1 MLKDKR
7 VLGFFFIVLALGGG
21 TIIYA
26 ATREGTVGHVTVI
39 RWLNA
44 TRGIRLN
51 GVEITSWDNIT
62 GTGTTYDQDLNTTDA
77 VIFATVD
84 TGQGAN
90 ELYDMDQN
98 VLQASDVNF
107 SSVEA
112 DDYYLKGSTNY
123 TAWIETQ
130 IDTAINTVPKHD
142 QDLNTTDDAT
152 FENVTASNTLT
163 LNGVSITGWDEVSA
177 IGASLNKTGWDV
189 YCWRSG
195 ATYYYLC
202 SNGTLLSSSDFADRW
217 NAIMV
222 ENSYEIN
229 TYLEPG
235 TYVISDDLYFEGTGG
250 LLTRTPFFWGA
261 GQGETI
267 LDVDAGVTC
276 FTLKTGASPNIGHL
290 EIALATT
297 GGVAYG
303 IYGDPTGGA
312 AAYTECGGMYADLH
326 DIKITGGVSGG
337 WGVYLINSEWCRIGA
352 FRIAGSSG
360 FNGMLFVNLATAD
373 YSYCENEFYG
383 LTTITQIGDNT
394 IGMMFK
400 GASHDQSCN
409 QMQGVGYFWIRRST
423 AGAYTNTTGLRM
435 KYCDFFQLGRFH
447 FEKQDC
453 FVNISYSYGG
463 VIEGGKATH
472 QANVVGNTLFDLSG
486 GGNYNLL
493 FQHFHIFSG
502 TLNSVEWVKDTRDSA
517 TSYNAFYDITLHCIN
532 PGVITQTVTGTTSLE
547 LIRSFGS
554 GTVP

>member
-1 MLKDKR
+1 MSQTKRAYDKFLLYALLIIG
-7 VLGFFFIVLALGGG
+7 LGVVGFIS
-21 TIIYA
+21 
-26 ATREGTVGHVTVI
+26 ATTVI
-39 RWLNA
+39 DPSYIS
-44 TRGIRLN
+44 T
-51 GVEITSWDNIT
+51 T
-62 GTGTTYDQDLNTTDA
+62 GPISGSTGTFTGALTGTTLDTGQGANELFDMDQNVLQASA
-77 VIFATVD
+77 VTFATVD

-90 ELYDMDQN
+90 ELYGMDQG
-98 VLQASDVNF
+98 
-107 SSVEA
+107 VEST
-112 DDYYLKGSTNY
+112 DEVEFKG
-123 TAWIETQ
+123 
-130 IDTAINTVPKHD
+130 
-142 QDLNTTDDAT
+142 
-152 FENVTASNTLT
+152 VT
-163 LNGVSITGWDEVSA
+163 TGWMDFGGENRTTWYTDGS
-177 IGASLNKTGWDV
+177 SMNKTGWGV

-202 SNGTLLSSSDFADRW
+202 SNGTLLSDSDFADRW
-217 NAIMV
+217 NAIFV

-235 TYVISDDLYFEGTGG
+235 TYVISEPLYFEGTGG
-250 LLTRTPFFWGA
+250 LLIRTPFFWGS

-312 AAYTECGGMYADLH
+312 SAYTECGGMYADLH
-326 DIKITGGVSGG
+326 DIKISGGVATG
-337 WGVYLINSEWCRIGA
+337 WGVYLVNSEWCRMGA

-360 FNGMLFVNLATAD
+360 FNGMRFDNLITAD
-373 YSYCENEFYG
+373 YSYCENTFYG
-383 LTTITQIGDNT
+383 YTTITLTGNNT
-394 IGMMFK
+394 IGMMFY
-400 GASHDQSCN
+400 GVSHDQACN
-409 QMQGVGYFWIRRST
+409 LMQGVGYFWIRRST
-423 AGAYTNTTGLRM
+423 VGAYTNTTALWM

-447 FEKQDC
+447 FEKTDC

-463 VIEGGKATH
+463 VIEGGKSTQ

-502 TLNSVEWVKDTRDSA
+502 TLNSVEWVNDSRDSG
-517 TSYNAFYDITLHCIN
+517 TSYNAFYDITLQCTA

-547 LIRSFGS
+547 LIRSLGS